1 METKRMLQ
9 SIVVHRDCPFLH
21 VMQEYYQI
29 AGGEAQVLDKELD
42 KVKNSPDKNFYDFVM
57 ETMYPKIS
65 GDLLLKQHWK
75 TPTKNY
81 MAYIANLCSNMISNF
96 DIWEFDKKNNFINFV
111 IYLCTMLLV
120 SSMMN
125 MKEATSKVGF
135 DLDALPDCKRGG
147 IIHEI
152 NSWGMRLHLILSK
165 LIVMYFG
172 EYKDFENFIFSNY
185 YVSRI
190 YYLHSSN
197 DSFRDNLGSY
207 FQDII
212 GSASQYYVGTLNKKL
227 KQDEYENIRSEFE
240 RRFSKR
246 FIEYNKT
253 LSKNNNITRKT
264 LSKFIT
270 NSKGKK
276 VKLGRFSKEY
286 KHFSNAIELFEND
299 MITEIE

>member
-29 AGGEAQVLDKELD
+29 AGGEAQVLHKELD

-81 MAYIANLCSNMISNF
+81 MVYIANLCSNKISNF
-96 DIWEFDKKNNFINFV
+96 DIWEFEKKNNFINFV

-125 MKEATSKVGF
+125 MKEATSKVGI
-135 DLDALPDCKRGG
+135 DLDDFPDCKKGG

-165 LIVMYFG
+165 LIVMYCG
-172 EYKDFENFIFSNY
+172 EYKDFENFIFSKY
-185 YVSRI
+185 YVDMI
-190 YYLHSSN
+190 YYMHSSN
-197 DSFRDNLGSY
+197 DSFRDNHKSY
-207 FQDII
+207 FQDYI
-212 GSASQYYVGTLNKKL
+212 GSATQYYEGTLNKKL
-227 KQDEYENIRSEFE
+227 KQAEYENIRSEFE

-246 FIEYNKT
+246 FFEYNET

-270 NSKGKK
+270 NAKGHK
-276 VKLGRFSKEY
+276 VKLGRFSKES
-286 KHFSNAIELFEND
+286 KHFSNAIELFKSH